1 MEPRVR
7 DAREGDMSFLVEG
20 LESNRALEGRARE
33 DIRATRSDME
43 ALKDGVARKNVRVA
57 EVEGEAVGFLHF
69 RTDFR
74 VMYLERAGV
83 FWVDLVYVKEGHRG
97 KGLGRLLYEDAA
109 RIAREGRFDKMV
121 IDIFAANANS
131 QGFHRK
137 LGFKPVYTIYQKE
150 L

>member
-7 DAREGDMSFLVEG
+7 DGRESDMSILVEG
-20 LESNRALEGRARE
+20 LESNRALEERPVE
-33 DIRATRSDME
+33 DIRARRSDME
-43 ALKDGVARKNVRVA
+43 TLKEGVARKSIRVV

-74 VMYLERAGV
+74 VMYLEKAGV
-83 FWVDLVYVKEGHRG
+83 FRVDLVYVKEGQRG
-97 KGLGRLLYEDAA
+97 KGLGRLLCEDAA

-121 IDIFAANANS
+121 IDIFAANSDS
-131 QGFHRK
+131 QGFHRE
-137 LGFKPVYTIYQKE
+137 LGFKPVYTIYEKG